1 MPPLLNQGEIIC
13 ENRDKAE
20 VLNDFFSSQT
30 NIDEANARITEE
42 NFENKQ
48 SNTIESIHLSPLEVE
63 TCLKSLKTGK
73 AAGPDTINNRILK
86 EVAGPLSH
94 PLCDLFN
101 YSLSS
106 GLFPETWKQANIT
119 PIHKKTTPQTLQ
131 TIARYPF

>member
-1 MPPLLNQGEIIC
+1 M
-13 ENRDKAE
+13 KSVSYE
-20 VLNDFFSSQT
+20 VLLPSQR
-30 NIDEANARITEE
+30 NARITEE
-42 NFENKQ
+42 NFENRQ
-48 SNTIESIHLSPLEVE
+48 NNTIESIHLFPLEVE

-106 GLFPETWKQANIT
+106 RLFPET
-119 PIHKKTTPQTLQ
+119 
-131 TIARYPF
+131 